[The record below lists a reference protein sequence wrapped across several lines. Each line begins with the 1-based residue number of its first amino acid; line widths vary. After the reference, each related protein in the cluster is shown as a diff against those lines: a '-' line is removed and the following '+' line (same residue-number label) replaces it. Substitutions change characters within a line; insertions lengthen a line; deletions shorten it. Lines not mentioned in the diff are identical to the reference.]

1 MTRRKVNRITL
12 GLSASW
18 TAPANVTTV
27 AVTMRTD
34 PDLTFI
40 NRVIFKVTP
49 GQTYTFDY
57 FLTQIGLEIMSTSV
71 SRTSVQIDLEY
82 YT

>member
-18 TAPANVTTV
+18 TAPANVKTV
-27 AVTMRTD
+27 AVTMRTN
-34 PDLTFI
+34 PELAFI
-40 NRVIFKVTP
+40 NKVIFTVTP
-49 GQTYTFDY
+49 GQTYTFNY
-57 FLTQIGLEIMSTSV
+57 LLTQIGFDIMSTSV

>member
-1 MTRRKVNRITL
+1 MTRRKVNRFTL
-12 GLSASW
+12 GLSTDW

-27 AVTMRTD
+27 AVTMRD
-34 PDLTFI
+34 IPMFNFI

-49 GQTYTFDY
+49 GETYTFDY

-71 SRTSVQIDLEY
+71 ERSNVQIDLEY